1 MGPKKGGPVRLPI
14 WHMAIDGP
22 AEFKHV
28 SQNLKLVTNRKL
40 KSFIFFMK
48 DIFLIYL

>member
-14 WHMAIDGP
+14 WHMAIDWP

-28 SQNLKLVTNRKL
+28 SQNLKLVTNRKI
-40 KSFIFFMK
+40 KKFIFFMK